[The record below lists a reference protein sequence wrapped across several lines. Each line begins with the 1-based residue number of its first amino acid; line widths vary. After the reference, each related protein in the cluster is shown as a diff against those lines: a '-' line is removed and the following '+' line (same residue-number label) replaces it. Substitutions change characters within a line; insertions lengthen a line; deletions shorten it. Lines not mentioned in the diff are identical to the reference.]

1 MENSTENNYQ
11 ETDLGNVSPNP
22 RGEYDSTAEYEYLD
36 LVSYKGGSYLCTVK
50 LGKTVTNVSPA
61 AGKNTDI
68 WQLLTLPG
76 DLTSEYIA
84 MHDDV
89 ANKAKQV
96 EASTAAAELARQE
109 AESALADVEQLH
121 SDTVN
126 AANRATESRDSA
138 AGYAQA
144 AEIARNKVK
153 ESEENVNAQVTGFDI
168 RVAEKTQQSE
178 QTIADARQQ
187 AVQTVA
193 KQGELSVQAVKG
205 ETAEYIEE
213 QKNTAKEEI
222 NSHAD
227 EKIEEINQAYKPL
240 DEKVELLNE
249 DVDTLKNDTK
259 ELNDKKITKFYTSNQ
274 GETHI
279 TDSDNGKI
287 SDMRVYGRSE
297 QKQYR
302 GKNLLP
308 ITMYADST
316 VQNGIKFT
324 HNGDGSVTV
333 SGTATDITYFRL
345 WGYNELSDKGILPGL
360 KVGDTVFVSD
370 CLLKETNSKELLKIT
385 TNSAVTINSSTTTMF
400 IGIKINKNT
409 TINKTYYPQIEKGS
423 EATSYE
429 PYVGG
434 QPSPSLDYPQE
445 IKSVVNPVV
454 KICGKNLLKATLE
467 TQEKYGISCKNNNDG
482 TYTFN
487 GISTSSENVDFY
499 FIGDY
504 YSDNPI
510 NNNNNR
516 FFGTIGLKDKIDG
529 IYTFAIHKTNV
540 IASGYTSFEGEGPVS
555 AFMVRIGK
563 NVVLDNLVLKPML
576 VSSESEEGEFEE
588 YKEQVVTFP
597 YTLNA
602 IPVKKSGNYSDKNE
616 SCWICDEIDLE
627 RKVRIQR
634 IKRLKISENLL
645 INPLIEKKH
654 FYLQTLIEDSSL
666 NGSSLQAFEKVLCKN
681 LPVITQ
687 LEETKYSYPVVAPY
701 GHESY
706 LELRFRAPTTLYET
720 WEDFAK
726 VLVGSEF
733 LYPLKV
739 PIESGL
745 TDEEIKELQKLETYY
760 PVTNILTTSDEF
772 DGYTTFNYPVSLEN
786 GWNYVKQQLGDN
798 RGYIYNIDN
807 RAQEIDMQSAEA
819 YVNSEY
825 AVALTELEVM

>member
-1 MENSTENNYQ
+1 MNTENNYV
-11 ETDLGNVSPNP
+11 ETDLGNISPNP
-22 RGEYDSTAEYEYLD
+22 CGEYNPSMQYEYLD
-36 LVSYKGGSYLCTVK
+36 LVNYQGGSYLCTVELENK
-50 LGKTVTNVSPA
+50 ITGIAPVQ
-61 AGKNTDI
+61 GKNTEY
-68 WQLLTLPG
+68 WQLVTLPG
-76 DLTSEYIA
+76 DLTPEYIA

-89 ANKAKQV
+89 VNKAKQV
-96 EASTAAAELARQE
+96 EASTAAAELAQQE
-109 AESALADVEQLH
+109 AESALVDVEQLH
-121 SDTVN
+121 SDTVSV
-126 AANRATESRDSA
+126 ANRAAESRDSA
-138 AGYAQA
+138 AGYAQT
-144 AEIARNKVK
+144 AEVARDKVK

-168 RVAEKTQQSE
+168 RVVEKTQESE
-178 QTIADARQQ
+178 QAIADARQQ
-187 AVQTVA
+187 AVQTIT
-193 KQGELSVQAVKG
+193 KQQELSVQAVKD

-259 ELNDKKITKFYTSNQ
+259 ELNDKKITKFYASNQ
-274 GETHI
+274 GETHLE
-279 TDSDNGKI
+279 DSDSGKI
-287 SDMRVYGRSE
+287 VDLKIYGRSE
-297 QKQYR
+297 QKQYK
-302 GKNLLP
+302 GINLLP
-308 ITMYADST
+308 SNSRYGDFVEVSIPKGTQVFVITDGTNTNGGSFRFFNADKTKDMWLGIDKDTTMST
-316 VQNGIKFT
+316 AALNIDAKYVQNLLNGNFDSSKICLGI
-324 HNGDGSVTV
+324 G
-333 SGTATDITYFRL
+333 
-345 WGYNELSDKGILPGL
+345 NEPI
-360 KVGDTVFVSD
+360 
-370 CLLKETNSKELLKIT
+370 
-385 TNSAVTINSSTTTMF
+385 
-400 IGIKINKNT
+400 
-409 TINKTYYPQIEKGS
+409 
-423 EATSYE
+423 YE
-429 PYVGG
+429 PYTGG
-434 QPSPSLDYPQE
+434 FPSPNLDYPQE
-445 IKSVVNPVV
+445 IKSVVNPIV

-487 GISTSSENVDFY
+487 GTSTSSENVDFY

>member
-96 EASTAAAELARQE
+96 EASTAAAELAQQE

-121 SDTVN
+121 SDIVS

-138 AGYAQA
+138 AGYAQT
-144 AEIARNKVK
+144 AETARDKAK
-153 ESEENVNAQVTGFDI
+153 ESEENVNAQISNFDTH
-168 RVAEKTQQSE
+168 VAEKTQESE
-178 QTIADARQQ
+178 QTITDARQQ
-187 AVQTVA
+187 AVQTIT
-193 KQGELSVQAVKG
+193 KQGELSVQAVKD

-222 NSHAD
+222 GSCAD

-279 TDSDNGKI
+279 TDSGNGKI

-308 ITMYADST
+308 TTMYANST
-316 VQNGIKFT
+316 VQNGIQFT
-324 HNGDGSVTV
+324 NNRDGSVTV
-333 SGTATDITYFRL
+333 SGTATDITYFVL

-360 KVGDTVFVSD
+360 KAGDTVFVSD
-370 CLLKETNSKELLKIT
+370 CLLQETNSKELLKIT

-400 IGIKINKNT
+400 VGIKINKNT
-409 TINKTYYPQIEKGS
+409 TVNKTYYPQIEKGS

-467 TQEKYGISCKNNNDG
+467 TQERYGVSCKNNNDG

-487 GISTSSENVDFY
+487 GTLTSGENVDFY

-504 YSDNPI
+504 YADKPI
-510 NNNNNR
+510 NNNTK
-516 FFGTIGLKDKIDG
+516 FFGTIGLKNKIDG
-529 IYTFAIHKTNV
+529 ISAFAIHKTNV
-540 IASGYTSFEGEGPVS
+540 IAFGYTSFAGEGLVS
-555 AFMVRIGK
+555 AFMVRIRK

-588 YKEQVVTFP
+588 YNEHAVTLP

-602 IPVKKSGNYSDKNE
+602 IPVNSDGNVTIDGQQYISDYVDVERGVIVRNVIKETLNTKNGFENEEYRLELHLKNNGKDNGNAKCLFSKFVFSEWQTCVSGTSVYLKNIKKTNNDTLYTSRE
-616 SCWICDEIDLE
+616 
-627 RKVRIQR
+627 
-634 IKRLKISENLL
+634 LKELC
-645 INPLIEKKH
+645 IE
-654 FYLQTLIEDSSL
+654 FYLIYQLKEPQETNLTAE
-666 NGSSLQAFEKVLCKN
+666 QARVL
-681 LPVITQ
+681 
-687 LEETKYSYPVVAPY
+687 
-701 GHESY
+701 
-706 LELRFRAPTTLYET
+706 
-720 WEDFAK
+720 
-726 VLVGSEF
+726 
-733 LYPLKV
+733 
-739 PIESGL
+739 
-745 TDEEIKELQKLETYY
+745 KELTTHY
-760 PVTNILTTSDEF
+760 PVTNIFVTSEQSNSN
-772 DGYTTFNYPVSLEN
+772 GYTTFNYPVSLEN

-798 RGYIYNIDN
+798 RDYIYNIDN

>member
-36 LVSYKGGSYLCTVK
+36 LVSYKGGSYLCTVE
-50 LGKTVTNVSPA
+50 LGETVTNVSPA

-76 DLTSEYIA
+76 ALTAEYVA

-89 ANKAKQV
+89 VNKAKQV
-96 EASTAAAELARQE
+96 ESSRAAVEQSQQE
-109 AESALADVEQLH
+109 IEAAQMDMLQLH
-121 SDTVN
+121 SDTAQ
-126 AANRATESRDSA
+126 AAQQATDSRDSA
-138 AGYAQA
+138 AGYASA
-144 AEIARNKVK
+144 AEQSRRVVK
-153 ESEENVNAQVTGFDI
+153 ESEENVNAQISNFDTH
-168 RVAEKTQQSE
+168 VAEKTQESE
-178 QTIADARQQ
+178 LAITDARQQ
-187 AVQTVA
+187 AVQTIT
-193 KQGELSVQAVKG
+193 KQGELSVQAVKD

-222 NSHAD
+222 NSCAD

-259 ELNDKKITKFYTSNQ
+259 ELNDKKITKFYASNQ
-274 GETHI
+274 GETHLE
-279 TDSDNGKI
+279 DSDSGKI
-287 SDMRVYGRSE
+287 VDLKIYGRSE
-297 QKQYR
+297 QKQYK
-302 GKNLLP
+302 GINLLP
-308 ITMYADST
+308 SNNKYGDFVEVSIPKGTQVFWITDGTNANGGNFRFLNADKTKEMWFGIDKDTTMST
-316 VQNGIKFT
+316 AVLNIDAKYVQNLLNDKFDSSKICLGI
-324 HNGDGSVTV
+324 G
-333 SGTATDITYFRL
+333 
-345 WGYNELSDKGILPGL
+345 NEPI
-360 KVGDTVFVSD
+360 
-370 CLLKETNSKELLKIT
+370 
-385 TNSAVTINSSTTTMF
+385 
-400 IGIKINKNT
+400 
-409 TINKTYYPQIEKGS
+409 
-423 EATSYE
+423 YE
-429 PYVGG
+429 PYTGG
-434 QPSPSLDYPQE
+434 FPSPNLDYPQE

-487 GISTSSENVDFY
+487 GTSTSSENVDFY

-504 YSDNPI
+504 YSDKPI
-510 NNNNNR
+510 NNNNR

-540 IASGYTSFEGEGPVS
+540 IASGYTSFAGEGLVS
-555 AFMVRIGK
+555 AFMVRIEK

-588 YKEQVVTFP
+588 YKGQVVTFP

-602 IPVKKSGNYSDKNE
+602 IPVKKGGNYSDKNE

-645 INPLIEKKH
+645 INPLIEETH
-654 FYLQTLIEDSSL
+654 FYLRTLIKDSSL
-666 NGSSLQAFEKVLCKN
+666 NGSNLQAFEKVLCKN

-687 LEETKYSYPVVAPY
+687 SEERKYSYPVVAPY

-760 PVTNILTTSDEF
+760 PVTNILTKSDKF

-825 AVALTELEVM
+825 AVALTELEV

>member
-36 LVSYKGGSYLCTVK
+36 LVSYEGGSYLCTVE
-50 LGKTVTNVSPA
+50 LGETVTNVSPA

-76 DLTSEYIA
+76 ALTAEYVA

-121 SDTVN
+121 SDTVS
-126 AANRATESRDSA
+126 AANRAAESRDSA
-138 AGYAQA
+138 AGYAQT
-144 AEIARNKVK
+144 AEVARDKVK
-153 ESEENVNAQVTGFDI
+153 ESEENVNAQISNFDTH
-168 RVAEKTQQSE
+168 VAEKTQESE

-187 AVQTVA
+187 AVRTVT
-193 KQGELSVQAVKG
+193 KQGELSVQAVKD

-222 NSHAD
+222 NSRAD

-308 ITMYADST
+308 TTMYANST
-316 VQNGIKFT
+316 VRNGIKFT

-333 SGTATDITYFRL
+333 SGTATDITYFGL

-370 CLLKETNSKELLKIT
+370 CLLQETNSKELLKIT

-400 IGIKINKNT
+400 VGIKINKNT

-467 TQEKYGISCKNNNDG
+467 TQEKYGISCKKNNDG

-487 GISTSSENVDFY
+487 GTSTSSENVDFY

-504 YSDNPI
+504 YSDKPI
-510 NNNNNR
+510 NNNNR

-540 IASGYTSFEGEGPVS
+540 IASGYTSFAGEGPVS
-555 AFMVRIGK
+555 AFMVRIEK

-576 VSSESEEGEFEE
+576 VSSKSESESESEEGEFEE
-588 YKEQVVTFP
+588 YNEHAVTFP

-602 IPVKKSGNYSDKNE
+602 IPVNSGGNVTIDGQQYISDYVDVERGVIVRNVIKETLNTKNGFENEEYRLELHLKNNGKDNGNAKCLFSKFVFSEWQTCVSGTSVYLKNIKKTNNDTLYTSRE
-616 SCWICDEIDLE
+616 
-627 RKVRIQR
+627 
-634 IKRLKISENLL
+634 LKELC
-645 INPLIEKKH
+645 IE
-654 FYLQTLIEDSSL
+654 FYLIYQLKEPQETNLTAE
-666 NGSSLQAFEKVLCKN
+666 QARVL
-681 LPVITQ
+681 
-687 LEETKYSYPVVAPY
+687 
-701 GHESY
+701 
-706 LELRFRAPTTLYET
+706 
-720 WEDFAK
+720 
-726 VLVGSEF
+726 
-733 LYPLKV
+733 
-739 PIESGL
+739 
-745 TDEEIKELQKLETYY
+745 KELTTHY
-760 PVTNILTTSDEF
+760 PVTNIFVTSEQSN
-772 DGYTTFNYPVSLEN
+772 GYTTFNYPVSLEN

-798 RGYIYNIDN
+798 RDYIYNIDN

-825 AVALTELEVM
+825 AVALTELEV

>member
-1 MENSTENNYQ
+1 MNTENNYV
-11 ETDLGNVSPNP
+11 ETDLGNISPNP
-22 RGEYDSTAEYEYLD
+22 CGEYNPSMQYEYLD
-36 LVSYKGGSYLCTVK
+36 LVNYQGGSYLCTVELENK
-50 LGKTVTNVSPA
+50 ITGIAPVQ
-61 AGKNTDI
+61 GKNTEY
-68 WQLLTLPG
+68 WQLVTLPG
-76 DLTSEYIA
+76 DLTPEYIA

-89 ANKAKQV
+89 VNKAKQV
-96 EASTAAAELARQE
+96 EASTAAAELAQQE
-109 AESALADVEQLH
+109 AESALVDVEQLH
-121 SDTVN
+121 SDTVSV
-126 AANRATESRDSA
+126 ANRAAESRDSA
-138 AGYAQA
+138 AGYAQT
-144 AEIARNKVK
+144 AEVARDKVK

-168 RVAEKTQQSE
+168 RVVEKTQESE
-178 QTIADARQQ
+178 QAIADARQQ

-193 KQGELSVQAVKG
+193 KQGELSVQAVKD

-213 QKNTAKEEI
+213 QKNAAKEEI
-222 NSHAD
+222 GSRAD

-240 DEKVELLNE
+240 NEKVELLNE

-259 ELNDKKITKFYTSNQ
+259 ELNDKKITKFYASNQ

-287 SDMRVYGRSE
+287 QDMVLYGKSE
-297 QKQYR
+297 QKQYK
-302 GKNLLP
+302 GINLFSPDTKFKEYIEVSISKGSFVFWVTDGTPANGGNFRFFNEDKTESMWFGL
-308 ITMYADST
+308 DSGAT
-316 VQNGIKFT
+316 SKTLLLTFNAKYVQNLIPTGFDLSKVCLGI
-324 HNGDGSVTV
+324 G
-333 SGTATDITYFRL
+333 
-345 WGYNELSDKGILPGL
+345 NEPI
-360 KVGDTVFVSD
+360 
-370 CLLKETNSKELLKIT
+370 
-385 TNSAVTINSSTTTMF
+385 
-400 IGIKINKNT
+400 
-409 TINKTYYPQIEKGS
+409 
-423 EATSYE
+423 YE
-429 PYVGG
+429 PYTGG
-434 QPSPSLDYPQE
+434 FPSPNLDYPQE

-516 FFGTIGLKDKIDG
+516 FFGTIGLKNKIDG
-529 IYTFAIHKTNV
+529 IYVFAIHKANV
-540 IASGYTSFEGEGPVS
+540 IASGYTSFAGEGLVS
-555 AFMVRIGK
+555 AFMVRISK

-588 YKEQVVTFP
+588 YKGQVVTFP

-602 IPVKKSGNYSDKNE
+602 IPVKKGGNYSDKNE

-645 INPLIEKKH
+645 INPLIKETH
-654 FYLQTLIEDSSL
+654 FHLQTLIEDSSL
-666 NGSSLQAFEKVLCKN
+666 NGSNLQAFEKVLCKN

-687 LEETKYSYPVVAPY
+687 SEERKYSYPVVVPY

-739 PIESGL
+739 PIESEL

-798 RGYIYNIDN
+798 RDYIYNIDN

-825 AVALTELEVM
+825 AVALTELEV

>member
-22 RGEYDSTAEYEYLD
+22 RGEYDSEREYEYLD
-36 LVSYKGGSYLCTVK
+36 LVSYQGGSYLCTVE
-50 LGKTVTNVSPA
+50 LGETVTNVPPTS
-61 AGKNTDI
+61 GKNTDI

-76 DLTSEYIA
+76 TLTAEYIA

-89 ANKAKQV
+89 VNKAKQV
-96 EASTAAAELARQE
+96 EASTAAAELAQQE

-126 AANRATESRDSA
+126 SANKAVESRDSA
-138 AGYAQA
+138 AGYAQT
-144 AEIARNKVK
+144 AETAREKAK
-153 ESEENVNAQVTGFDI
+153 ESEENVNAQISNFDTH
-168 RVAEKTQQSE
+168 VAEKTQESE
-178 QTIADARQQ
+178 QAIADARQQ

-193 KQGELSVQAVKG
+193 KQGELSIQAVKD

-222 NSHAD
+222 NSRAD

-240 DEKVELLNE
+240 DEKVKLLNE

-259 ELNDKKITKFYTSNQ
+259 ELNDKKITKFYASNQ

-287 SDMRVYGRSE
+287 QDMVLYGKSE
-297 QKQYR
+297 QKQYK
-302 GKNLLP
+302 GINLFSPDTEFKEYVEVSISKGSFVFWATDGTPANGGNFRFFNEDKTESMWFGLDSGTTSKILP
-308 ITMYADST
+308 LTINAKY
-316 VQNGIKFT
+316 VQNLVTTGFDLSKICLGI
-324 HNGDGSVTV
+324 G
-333 SGTATDITYFRL
+333 
-345 WGYNELSDKGILPGL
+345 NEPI
-360 KVGDTVFVSD
+360 
-370 CLLKETNSKELLKIT
+370 
-385 TNSAVTINSSTTTMF
+385 
-400 IGIKINKNT
+400 
-409 TINKTYYPQIEKGS
+409 
-423 EATSYE
+423 YE
-429 PYVGG
+429 PYTGG
-434 QPSPSLDYPQE
+434 FPSPNLDYPQE

-454 KICGKNLLKATLE
+454 KICGKNLLKATLV
-467 TQEKYGISCKNNNDG
+467 TQERYGVSCKNNNDG

-487 GISTSSENVDFY
+487 GTLTSRENIDFY

-504 YSDNPI
+504 STDKPI
-510 NNNNNR
+510 NNNTK
-516 FFGTIGLKDKIDG
+516 FFGTIGLKNEIDG
-529 IYTFAIHKTNV
+529 ISAFAIHKAKV
-540 IASGYTSFEGEGPVS
+540 IASGHTSFAGKGLVS
-555 AFMVRIGK
+555 AFMVRIRK

-588 YKEQVVTFP
+588 YKGQVVTFP

-602 IPVKKSGNYSDKNE
+602 IPVKKGGNYSDENE

-634 IKRLKISENLL
+634 IKHLKISENLL
-645 INPLIEKKH
+645 TNQQIEGAH
-654 FYLQTLIEDSSL
+654 FYLKTVIEDSSL
-666 NGSSLQAFEKVLCKN
+666 NGSELQAFEKVLCKN

-687 LEETKYSYPVVAPY
+687 LEETKYSYPIVAPY
-701 GHESY
+701 GHNGC

-726 VLVGSEF
+726 DIVGSEF

-760 PVTNILTTSDEF
+760 PVTNILTKSDKF
-772 DGYTTFNYPVSLEN
+772 DGYATFNYPVSLEN

-798 RGYIYNIDN
+798 RDYIYNIDN

-825 AVALTELEVM
+825 AVALTELEV